1 MEAPPDESR
10 LDLSFLLNQAAYAF
24 EARLADA
31 LAEHGLSVREYCVL
45 WKADEGERTQQE
57 IAELAGL
64 DKSTLVVTLDKLEA
78 AGLRG
83 AAGLRRRPSGS
94 GDRRDAAGRWPAT
107 WRRSESSTRS
117 PLETLRHLGA
127 KGMQQ
132 FVQGAAAPCGGRR
145 AAGVAVARAPA
156 APQGG
161 PEEVVRYGIV
171 LYKIVLYKT
180 I

>member
-1 MEAPPDESR
+1 VEEPPDETR
-10 LDLSFLLNQAAYAF
+10 LDLSFLLNQAAYSF

-78 AGLRG
+78 AGLVERRVSDVDRRARVVGVTPRG
-83 AAGLRRRPSGS
+83 AGLYLEARSVV
-94 GDRRDAAGRWPAT
+94 DRVT
-107 WRRSESSTRS
+107 V
-117 PLETLRHLGA
+117 ETLRHLGP

-132 FVQGAAAPCGGRR
+132 FVQGLQQLVEDDGPLAAPSHVHPLRR
-145 AAGVAVARAPA
+145 KEVRRRSSAAG
-156 APQGG
+156 
-161 PEEVVRYGIV
+161 
-171 LYKIVLYKT
+171 
-180 I
+180 